1 MADLREEDFVDN
13 GILEDDAIEYIS
25 GYLIRK
31 LNLPEYESHEN
42 TFTWV
47 SKGYLN
53 KPENDFV
60 IKIKSLENIFNNIN
74 KNEICHKPKL
84 HHRLLQSSKSIE
96 LPDKIKSF
104 LFQVPYS
111 LSYKTIK

>member
-1 MADLREEDFVDN
+1 MIYLHEMVEEEIDPNEMADLREEDFVDN

-47 SKGYLN
+47 YLISKGYLN
-53 KPENDFV
+53 KPETDFV
-60 IKIKSLENIFNNIN
+60 NKIK
-74 KNEICHKPKL
+74 
-84 HHRLLQSSKSIE
+84 
-96 LPDKIKSF
+96 
-104 LFQVPYS
+104 
-111 LSYKTIK
+111 